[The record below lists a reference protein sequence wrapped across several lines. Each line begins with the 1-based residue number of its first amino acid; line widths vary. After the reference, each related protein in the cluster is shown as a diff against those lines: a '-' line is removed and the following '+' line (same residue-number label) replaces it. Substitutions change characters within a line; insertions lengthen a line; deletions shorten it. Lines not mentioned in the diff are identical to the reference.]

1 MSSQD
6 RPTLMWGAAS
16 DRGRRRKVNEDA
28 YLAEN
33 GVFLV
38 ADGMG
43 GHDAGDIASATALGA
58 LSFLLEADTIEPE
71 LVDVLVDVAQKEVR
85 AIESGPKGRGAGTTL
100 TGAVLAYVDGVPYWL
115 IINIGDSRTYLLS
128 NGKLEQMSVD
138 HSEVQELIDAGMLTE
153 DEARH
158 HPRRNVI
165 TRALGGPD
173 ELDADF
179 RYIPVEAYERI
190 LVCSDGLTAEVDD
203 AQIRDVLLEHH
214 DPGNAAQELVDA
226 ALAAGGRDNVTVL
239 VVDVTGVP
247 SETTGT
253 TADRAG
259 DDIAPGGIRELEDT
273 QPRNGG

>member
-1 MSSQD
+1 MNQHD
-6 RPTLMWGAAS
+6 RPSLMWGAAS
-16 DRGRRRKVNEDA
+16 DRGRRRQVNEDA

-58 LSFLLEADTIEPE
+58 LSFLLEAETIEPE

-85 AIESGPKGRGAGTTL
+85 AIETGPKGRGAGTTL

-115 IINIGDSRTYLLS
+115 IINVGDSRTYLLS
-128 NGKLEQMSVD
+128 NGELEQMSVD
-138 HSEVQELIDAGMLTE
+138 HSEVQEMVDAGMLTAE
-153 DEARH
+153 EARH

-179 RYIPVEAYERI
+179 RYIPVEAHERI

-203 AQIRDVLLEHH
+203 ERIREILLACP
-214 DPGNAAQELVDA
+214 DPGNAAQALVDA
-226 ALAAGGRDNVTVL
+226 ALEAGGRDNVTVL

-247 SETTGT
+247 SDIDGD
-253 TADRAG
+253 TADHG
-259 DDIAPGGIRELEDT
+259 TDIVPGGPRQLEDT
-273 QPRNGG
+273 QPRIGG

>member
-1 MSSQD
+1 MNPAD
-6 RPTLMWGAAS
+6 RPSLMWGAAS
-16 DRGRRRKVNEDA
+16 DRGRRRKINEDA

-58 LSFLLEADTIEPE
+58 LSFLLEADRIEPE
-71 LVDVLVDVAQKEVR
+71 LVDVLVDVAQREVR
-85 AIESGPKGRGAGTTL
+85 AIETGPKGRGAGTTL
-100 TGAVLAYVDGVPYWL
+100 TGAVLAYVDDVPYWL
-115 IINIGDSRTYLLS
+115 MVNIGDSRTYLLS

-138 HSEVQELIDAGMLTE
+138 HSEVQELIDSGLLTE
-153 DEARH
+153 EEARH

-179 RYIPVEAYERI
+179 RYVPVEAHERI
-190 LVCSDGLTAEVDD
+190 LVCSDGLTAEVGD
-203 AQIRDVLLEHH
+203 AQIREILLGCP
-214 DPGNAAQELVDA
+214 DPGAAAQELVDA

-247 SETTGT
+247 SDTTGT
-253 TADRAG
+253 TADR
-259 DDIAPGGIRELEDT
+259 DENVVPGGLRELEDT

>member
-1 MSSQD
+1 
-6 RPTLMWGAAS
+6 MWGSAS
-16 DRGRRRKVNEDA
+16 DRGRRRKINEDA

-58 LSFLLEADTIEPE
+58 LSFLLEAETIEPE

-85 AIESGPKGRGAGTTL
+85 AIETSPRGRGAGTTL

-115 IINIGDSRTYLLS
+115 IVNVGDSRTYLLS
-128 NGKLEQMSVD
+128 DGELEQMSVD
-138 HSEVQELIDAGMLTE
+138 HSEVQELVDAGMLTAE
-153 DEARH
+153 EARH

-179 RYIPVEAYERI
+179 RYVPVEAHERI
-190 LVCSDGLTAEVDD
+190 LVCSDGLTAELDD
-203 AQIRDVLLEHH
+203 EQIREILLACP

-226 ALAAGGRDNVTVL
+226 ALEAGGRDNVTVL

-247 SETTGT
+247 NDTDGT
-253 TADRAG
+253 TVERDG
-259 DDIAPGGIRELEDT
+259 DAVPGGRRLMEDT

>member
-1 MSSQD
+1 MNSD
-6 RPTLMWGAAS
+6 NRPSLMWGASS
-16 DRGRRRKVNEDA
+16 DRGRRRKINEDA

-58 LSFLLEADTIEPE
+58 LSFLLEAETIEPE

-85 AIESGPKGRGAGTTL
+85 AIETGPKGRSAGTTL

-115 IINIGDSRTYLLS
+115 IVNVGDSRTYLLS
-128 NGKLEQMSVD
+128 NGELEQMSVD
-138 HSEVQELIDAGMLTE
+138 HSEVQELVDAGMLTAE
-153 DEARH
+153 EARH

-173 ELDADF
+173 EPDADF
-179 RYIPVEAYERI
+179 RYVPVEAHERI
-190 LVCSDGLTAEVDD
+190 LVCSDGLTAELDD
-203 AQIRDVLLEHH
+203 EQIREILLAVP
-214 DPGNAAQELVDA
+214 DPGRAAQELVDS
-226 ALAAGGRDNVTVL
+226 ALEAGGRDNVTVL

-247 SETTGT
+247 HDTDGV
-253 TADRAG
+253 TAERDH
-259 DDIAPGGIRELEDT
+259 DHMPGARRLMEDT
-273 QPRNGG
+273 QPRGGG

>member
-1 MSSQD
+1 MNSPD
-6 RPTLMWGAAS
+6 RPSLMWGAAS

-58 LSFLLEADTIEPE
+58 LSFLLEAETIEPE

-85 AIESGPKGRGAGTTL
+85 AIETGPKGRGAGTTL

-115 IINIGDSRTYLLS
+115 IINVGDSRTYLLS
-128 NGKLEQMSVD
+128 NGELEQMSVD
-138 HSEVQELIDAGMLTE
+138 HSEVQELIDAGMLTAE
-153 DEARH
+153 EARH

-179 RYIPVEAYERI
+179 RYIPVEAHERI

-203 AQIRDVLLEHH
+203 DRIREILLACP

-226 ALAAGGRDNVTVL
+226 ALEAGGRDNVTVL

-247 SETTGT
+247 SDNHGD
-253 TADRAG
+253 TADRAT
-259 DDIAPGGIRELEDT
+259 DIVPGGLRQLEDT

>member
-1 MSSQD
+1 
-6 RPTLMWGAAS
+6 MWGAAS
-16 DRGRRRKVNEDA
+16 DRGRRRKLNEDA

-58 LSFLLEADTIEPE
+58 LSFLLEAETIEPE

-85 AIESGPKGRGAGTTL
+85 AIETGPKGRSAGTTL

-115 IINIGDSRTYLLS
+115 LVNVGDSRTYLLS
-128 NGKLEQMSVD
+128 NGELEQMSVD
-138 HSEVQELIDAGMLTE
+138 HSEVQELVDAGVLTAE
-153 DEARH
+153 EARH

-173 ELDADF
+173 DPDADF
-179 RYIPVEAYERI
+179 RYVPVEAHERI
-190 LVCSDGLTAEVDD
+190 LVCSDGLTAELDD
-203 AQIRDVLLEHH
+203 EQIREILLAFP
-214 DPGNAAQELVDA
+214 DPGTAAQELVA
-226 ALAAGGRDNVTVL
+226 SALEAGGRDNVTVL

-247 SETTGT
+247 HDTDGA
-253 TADRAG
+253 TAERDC
-259 DDIAPGGIRELEDT
+259 DMVPGGRRLMEDT